1 MRCALVAIA
10 QAKIYR
16 SEGNLPQL
24 YRLLYAYASVVLD
37 TMAEHGDWD
46 DVKYAERVKREK
58 TRTEE
63 ALAEMESLKPV
74 IDAEAEAWLSL
85 IHI

>member
-1 MRCALVAIA
+1 M
-10 QAKIYR
+10 
-16 SEGNLPQL
+16 PQL

-74 IDAEAEAWLSL
+74 IDAEAEAWRRSAPRRLSL